1 MRAVFTRL
9 WAFYLGLAILL
20 IFILLSTFPDF
31 FAPFGEQ
38 QIVGA
43 PFLPP
48 GAETKVGAS
57 LLGTDEIGRDLLSR
71 LIFAG
76 RHELFVALGGALGA
90 GVIGSLWGLI
100 AGLWGG
106 AFGWV
111 TLRIAEIM
119 LAVPMLVLALFLVT
133 VWGRSTTIQLF
144 ALTVVM
150 VPIVL
155 RIARDSGR
163 VLTSRAFVEASLVGG
178 ASRWRVL
185 RRHLLPNALPT
196 LIVAMTV
203 VALSSLV
210 VAASLAYL
218 GLGASPSDASW
229 GNMLRVSFGVVYTS
243 PLMGLLAGVCVILV
257 GASFS
262 LVGSGLGAVV
272 EVGGFAPRLKRR

>member
-1 MRAVFTRL
+1 MKLAFTRL
-9 WAFYLGLAILL
+9 WAFYLGLALL
-20 IFILLSTFPDF
+20 AFFLLLATFPDF
-31 FAPFGEQ
+31 FAPYGEQ
-38 QIVGA
+38 EIVGA

-48 GAETKVGAS
+48 GNPFP
-57 LLGTDEIGRDLLSR
+57 LGTDEIGRDLLSR

-76 RHELFVALGGALGA
+76 RHELFVALGGALAA
-90 GVIGSLWGLI
+90 GVIGSIWGLV
-100 AGLWGG
+100 ASLWGG
-106 AFGWV
+106 FAEWI
-111 TLRIAEIM
+111 TLRLMEIV
-119 LAVPMLVLALFLVT
+119 LAVPMLVLALFLLT
-133 VWGRSTTIQLF
+133 VWGRSTAIQLF

-150 VPIVL
+150 IPVVV

-163 VLTSRAFVEASLVGG
+163 VLTSRAFVEASIVGG

-210 VAASLAYL
+210 VVASLAYL
-218 GLGASPSDASW
+218 GLGTSPSDASW

-243 PLMGLLAGVCVILV
+243 PVMGLLAGGCVILV

-262 LVGSGLGAVV
+262 LIGSGLGAVV
-272 EVGGFAPRLKRR
+272 EVGGFAPRLKRK

>member
-1 MRAVFTRL
+1 MRIAFTRL
-9 WAFYLGLAILL
+9 WAFYLGLAILAFFL
-20 IFILLSTFPDF
+20 LLAIFPGF
-31 FAPFGEQ
+31 FAPYGEQ
-38 QIVGA
+38 EVVGA

-48 GAETKVGAS
+48 GNGM

-71 LIFAG
+71 LIYAG
-76 RHELFVALGGALGA
+76 RHELLVALGGALAA
-90 GVIGSLWGLI
+90 GVIGSIWGLV
-100 AGLWGG
+100 ASLWGG
-106 AFGWV
+106 VTEWV
-111 TLRIAEIM
+111 SLRVIEVI
-119 LAVPMLVLALFLVT
+119 LSVPMLVLALFLIT
-133 VWGRSTTIQLF
+133 VWGRATGVQLL

-150 VPIVL
+150 IPVVM

-163 VLTSRAFVEASLVGG
+163 VLGSRAFVEASLVGG

-196 LIVAMTV
+196 LVVAMTV

-210 VAASLAYL
+210 VAASLSYL

-243 PLMGLLAGVCVILV
+243 PTMGLLAGGCVILV

-262 LVGSGLGAVV
+262 LIGSGLGAVV
-272 EVGGFAPRLKRR
+272 EVGGFAPRLKRSQS